1 MSRFYKSADLTYQK
15 IEMPRASVLGL
26 FWKNRNVFFGWQTKL
41 GVRYRLY
48 LFFRVMCKVHK
59 FDFYQKKITS
69 GVLKNDILIVGERN
83 SFKQDFLAMRTNC

>member
-1 MSRFYKSADLTYQK
+1 MCFLVGKQN
-15 IEMPRASVLGL
+15 
-26 FWKNRNVFFGWQTKL
+26 W

-48 LFFRVMCKVHK
+48 LFFRVMCKVYK

-83 SFKQDFLAMRTNC
+83 SFKRDFFGHADKLLVLISSKSFKVIL